1 MSTARRNIALLSL
14 AQALMMSVNTL
25 LITASSIIGYE
36 LADNKAL
43 ATLPLA
49 IQFLAT
55 MLTSIPASMMMR
67 RYGRKAGFVLCSL
80 IGLLGSLIAMQ
91 AVSLESFTLYCVA
104 TTMFGIYTGFGNFF
118 RFVATEV
125 SPPDRANTA
134 IAYVLAGGVLAAVI
148 GPNLANHSRDIL
160 DTAFLGSFI
169 AVFVLYLLNLI
180 NFLAMELPRPVNVGI
195 DAYTRPLPV
204 IMRQP
209 VFIAALTAAAVGYS
223 VMSLLMTATPLAMMH
238 EHHQFSD
245 VAFVIQ
251 WHVLGMFVPSFFTGH
266 LINRFGARSII
277 VAGILANLACIGIN
291 LSGQSIAHFWLALFL
306 LGLGWN
312 FMFIGGTSLLTSSY
326 NEAEKAKTQAINDFI
341 VFTSMA
347 LASLGAGAL
356 QHQLGWPNV
365 NIMVLP
371 IMLITLLVV
380 VGLGPRSTR

>member
-49 IQFLAT
+49 VQFLAT

-80 IGLLGSLIAMQ
+80 IGLIGSLIAMQ
-91 AVSLESFTLYCVA
+91 AVSLESFALYCVA
-104 TTMFGIYTGFGNFF
+104 TMLFGIYTGFGNFF

-134 IAYVLAGGVLAAVI
+134 ISYVLAGGVLAAVI

-180 NFLAMELPRPVNVGI
+180 NFLAMDLPRPVNAGI

-209 VFIAALTAAAVGYS
+209 VFIAALTAAAIGYS

-266 LINRFGARSII
+266 LINRFGARRII
-277 VAGILANLACIGIN
+277 IAGIVANLACICIN
-291 LSGQSIAHFWLALFL
+291 LLGQSIAHFWLALFL

-326 NEAEKAKTQAINDFI
+326 NEAEKAKTQAVNDFI

-356 QHQLGWPNV
+356 QHQLGWMNV

-380 VGLGPRSTR
+380 LGLGPRSTR